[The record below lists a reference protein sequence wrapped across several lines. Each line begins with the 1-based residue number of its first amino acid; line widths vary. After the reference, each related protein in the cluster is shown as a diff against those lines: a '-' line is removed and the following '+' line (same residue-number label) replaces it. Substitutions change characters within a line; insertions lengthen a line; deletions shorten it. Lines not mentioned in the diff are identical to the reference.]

1 MLDDITISKAILK
14 RGLEK
19 LLKAT
24 DSEVV
29 IAGGGP
35 SGLSASYFL
44 AKEGIKVT
52 VFERALKTGGGMPGG
67 GIGLPIIV
75 IQEEGLEILEE
86 FSISY
91 KVFEEKGYYTAD
103 SLESSAKLV
112 AGAIDAGV
120 RIINLITVEDV
131 MVNDN
136 ILCGVVINRTPIVMA
151 SLHVDPISVRANY
164 VIDATGHDTEVVKA
178 LLKRKDIKLNT
189 PSGSIEGEG
198 PMWALKGEKSIIS
211 NTREV
216 FPNLYVTGMA
226 ANAVYGSPRM
236 GPIFGGMLQS
246 GKKAAEL
253 IKERL

>member
-29 IAGGGP
+29 ITGGGP

-86 FSISY
+86 FGISY

-120 RIINLITVEDV
+120 RIINLTTVEDV
-131 MVNDN
+131 MVTDN
-136 ILCGVVINRTPIVMA
+136 KLCGVVINRTPIVMA

-178 LLKRKDIKLNT
+178 LFKRKDIKLNT
-189 PSGSIEGEG
+189 PSGGIEGEG
-198 PMWALKGEKSIIS
+198 PMWALKGEESIIS

>member
-29 IAGGGP
+29 IAVGGP

-86 FSISY
+86 FGISY

-136 ILCGVVINRTPIVMA
+136 KLCGVVINRTPIVMA

-189 PSGSIEGEG
+189 PSGGIEGEG
-198 PMWALKGEKSIIS
+198 PMWALKGEESIIS

-216 FPNLYVTGMA
+216 FPNLYITGMA

>member
-86 FSISY
+86 FGVSY

-112 AGAIDAGV
+112 AGAIDTGV
-120 RIINLITVEDV
+120 RIINLTTVEDV

-136 ILCGVVINRTPIVMA
+136 KLCGVVINRTPIVMA

-189 PSGSIEGEG
+189 PSGGIEGEG